1 MRLKSDLHNKIFSY
15 INIAGI
21 LVPILCIIGNI
32 ITGYP
37 LTANIKWIY
46 LMILSLISLTTSK
59 NKIKYQIFYV
69 INIIIII
76 LPMGYINA
84 GKGNT
89 SAIAY
94 IFIIMIGITFLFKET
109 VRNALIIL
117 LGITMSVL
125 FYIEFAYP
133 SIIESYSYEMLFKD
147 KLIQLPL
154 TLIAG
159 YLLLSQFANAYIREQ
174 EQLNTYSIQLQEA
187 NKKLEFLA
195 NKDTLTKLYNR
206 RAFDLKLDNIV
217 KEQGHLISDIYVIL
231 FDVDLFKVI
240 NDTFGHS
247 IGDSV
252 LCQIASNF
260 SDLLPE
266 NVFFS
271 RWGGDEFAII
281 FYNTKEEVE
290 KYMNELM
297 MELKNIKINENYV
310 ITISAGI
317 TKIMDKDTM
326 NNVFK
331 RVDQGLYKSKENGRS
346 CYTFM

>member
-1 MRLKSDLHNKIFSY
+1 M
-15 INIAGI
+15 
-21 LVPILCIIGNI
+21 
-32 ITGYP
+32 
-37 LTANIKWIY
+37 
-46 LMILSLISLTTSK
+46 
-59 NKIKYQIFYV
+59 FYV

-84 GKGNT
+84 GKGNSGST
-89 SAIAY
+89 AY
-94 IFIIMIGITFLFKET
+94 LFIIMIGITFLFKKN

-117 LGITMSVL
+117 LGITWSIL

-133 SIIESYSYEMLFKD
+133 NMIETYSYEMLFKD

-159 YLLLSQFANAYIREQ
+159 YLLLSQFADAYIREH

-195 NKDTLTKLYNR
+195 NRDTLTKLYNR
-206 RAFDLKLDNIV
+206 RAFDLKLDNII
-217 KEQGHLISDIYVIL
+217 KEQRQFKSDIYVIL

-252 LCQIASNF
+252 LYQIASNF
-260 SDLLPE
+260 SNILPE
-266 NVFFS
+266 SVFFS

-281 FYNTKEEVE
+281 FYDSKDEVE
-290 KYMNELM
+290 KYTNELM
-297 MELKNIKINENYV
+297 KELKNIRINENYV

-317 TKIMDKDTM
+317 TKIIENDKT
-326 NNVFK
+326 NHVFK

-346 CYTFM
+346 CYTFI